1 MARKKH
7 DPIQEQLAQARR
19 AQILDAAT
27 QVFAEKGFHR
37 ATIRDVAKAAG
48 IADGTIY
55 NYFENKTALLLGLL
69 NRINETELRGQ
80 HFEQVG
86 RGDVR
91 AFVRSYIRQRF
102 EVFAQTGFEVFQV
115 LLSEILVDS
124 ELRELYYQQVIA
136 PTFDLAERY
145 FQQWA
150 DAGVIRLRDTR
161 LSLRA
166 IAGMTLGLIM
176 LRIMG
181 DAELEMRWDAVPDLV
196 ADIMLQAIE
205 ITERDRS

>member
-7 DPIQEQLAQARR
+7 DPIQAQLAQARR
-19 AQILDAAT
+19 NQILDAAT

-69 NRINETELRGQ
+69 NRINETELRDQ
-80 HFEQVG
+80 HFGQAG
-86 RGDVR
+86 QGDVR
-91 AFVRSYIRQRF
+91 AFVRGYIRQRF
-102 EVFAQTGFEVFQV
+102 AVITQAGYQVFQV

-124 ELRELYYQQVIA
+124 ELRALYYQQVIA
-136 PTFDLAERY
+136 PTFALAERY

-150 DAGVIRLRDTR
+150 EAGIIRLRDPR
-161 LSLRA
+161 LSPRA
-166 IAGMTLGLIM
+166 IAGMVLGLIV
-176 LRIMG
+176 LRVMG
-181 DAELEMRWDAVPDLV
+181 DAELEARWEAVPDMV
-196 ADIMLQAIE
+196 ADIVLEAIIIE
-205 ITERDRS
+205 GGQP